1 MNRSIPAF
9 TVALAILTLVSTAAF
24 AQTGAPA
31 KGKPA
36 PAKSVKK
43 VQKVTIKVDGT
54 YSPALVTV
62 KAGQP
67 VEITFIKGKNVGC
80 GGTVVFKSLG
90 ITKELKAEKTVV
102 AFTPKKAGS
111 IAFSCP
117 MGMYE
122 GSVMVK

>member
-1 MNRSIPAF
+1 MKIQII
-9 TVALAILTLVSTAAF
+9 ALAGLAVLAF
-24 AQTGAPA
+24 APVSALAQTKAPA
-31 KGKPA
+31 KGGPTT
-36 PAKSVKK
+36 K
-43 VQKVTIKVDGT
+43 VQKVTVKVDGT
-54 YSPALVTV
+54 YSPALVNV

-90 ITKELKAEKTVV
+90 ITKELKGEKTVV

-111 IAFSCP
+111 IAFTCP

-122 GSVMVK
+122 GSVAVK

>member
-1 MNRSIPAF
+1 MK
-9 TVALAILTLVSTAAF
+9 TQLVTLVGLVVLTLVSTSAL
-24 AQTGAPA
+24 AQTKAPTKAPA
-31 KGKPA
+31 PKVQ
-36 PAKSVKK
+36 KSS
-43 VQKVTIKVDGT
+43 VQKVTVKVDGT

-90 ITKELKAEKTVV
+90 ITKELKAPKTVV

-111 IAFSCP
+111 IAFTCP

-122 GSVMVK
+122 GSVAVK